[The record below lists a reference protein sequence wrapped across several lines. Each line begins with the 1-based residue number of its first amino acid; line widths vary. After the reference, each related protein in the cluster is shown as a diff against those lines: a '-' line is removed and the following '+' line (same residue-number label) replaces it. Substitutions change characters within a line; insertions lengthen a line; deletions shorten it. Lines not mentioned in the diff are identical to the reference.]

1 MSDLQVLVND
11 QEIAEHLSR
20 ARLTKYLA
28 YHQIS
33 WNKTD
38 AYVASWQQQKKDN
51 GSWNFDF
58 VQFHSAI
65 QQDLNAWQDEIRTL
79 YKKHFRP
86 LVNFLHPRLAELNM
100 DRKLMELVQH
110 SKNFGMIQTLGQR
123 LSKNSKLITARQN
136 QDSSKP
142 VLIRN
147 IILNEEILRQRI
159 SGNQPFWFLDTGYTN
174 HLHDKKLWHRI
185 VANHVHDI
193 PDLTRSWPSDRLRT
207 LPSFPRPWHGKGSRI
222 LIVENSPSHY
232 RLYGD
237 DIQAWRTRI
246 AQELDQYD
254 NTMEREWYAKN
265 NKKERVSVY
274 RYLEQDP
281 KSWYCVITDCSAAA
295 IEAIWLGIPVITL
308 RRHITAPVARDT
320 ISRLHDLYRGSMGDW
335 LCALTY
341 SQFTV
346 AELRDG
352 TAHKILRRYHGA

>member
-1 MSDLQVLVND
+1 MSELNVLIND
-11 QEIAEHLSR
+11 QEISEHLSR
-20 ARLTKYLA
+20 SLLTKYLA
-28 YHQIS
+28 YHRIS
-33 WNKTD
+33 WNNTD
-38 AYVASWQQQKKDN
+38 AYVGSWQQQKKDN

-65 QQDLNAWQDEIRTL
+65 QQDLNAWQDQIRTL

-86 LVNFLHPRLAELNM
+86 LVNFLHPRLAELGM
-100 DRKLMELVQH
+100 DRELMALVRH

-123 LSKNSKLITARQN
+123 LSRNSNLITVRQY
-136 QDSSKP
+136 QDASTP

-147 IILNEEILRQRI
+147 IILNEEIISGRI
-159 SGNQPFWFLDTGYTN
+159 SRNQPFWFLDTGYTN

-193 PDLTRSWPSDRLRT
+193 PDLTRSWPSDRLRN
-207 LPSFPRPWHGKGSRI
+207 LPVFPRPWHGKGSRI

-254 NTMEREWYAKN
+254 NTMEREWYVKN

-320 ISRLHDLYRGSMGDW
+320 ISRVHDLYRGPVGDW

-346 AELRDG
+346 AELQDG

>member
-1 MSDLQVLVND
+1 MSELNVLIND
-11 QEIAEHLSR
+11 QEISEHLSR
-20 ARLTKYLA
+20 SLLIKYLA
-28 YHQIS
+28 YHEIS

-38 AYVASWQQQKKDN
+38 AYVGSWQQQKKDN

-65 QQDLNAWQDEIRTL
+65 QQDLNAWQDQIRTL

-86 LVNFLHPRLAELNM
+86 LVNFLHPRLAELGM
-100 DRKLMELVQH
+100 DQELMELVRH

-123 LSKNSKLITARQN
+123 LSKHSNLITVRQY
-136 QDSSKP
+136 QGASTP

-147 IILNEEILRQRI
+147 IILNEEIISGRI
-159 SGNQPFWFLDTGYTN
+159 SRNQSFWFLDTGYTN

-193 PDLTRSWPSDRLRT
+193 PDLTRSWPSDRLRN
-207 LPSFPRPWHGKGSRI
+207 LPVFPRPWHGKGSRI

-237 DIQAWRTRI
+237 DIQVWRTRI

-254 NTMEREWYAKN
+254 NTMEREWYVKN

-320 ISRLHDLYRGSMGDW
+320 ISRLHDLYRGSVGDW

-346 AELRDG
+346 AELQDG

>member
-1 MSDLQVLVND
+1 MSDLQVLIND

-20 ARLTKYLA
+20 SLLTKYLA

-33 WNKTD
+33 WNKTH
-38 AYVASWQQQKKDN
+38 AYVASWQQQKKDT

-86 LVNFLHPRLAELNM
+86 LVNFLHPRLAELGM
-100 DRKLMELVQH
+100 DRELMELVQH
-110 SKNFGMIQTLGQR
+110 SKNFGMIQTVGHR
-123 LSKNSKLITARQN
+123 LSKKSKLITARQN
-136 QDSSKP
+136 QDFSTP

-147 IILNEEILRQRI
+147 IILNEEILSQRI

-174 HLHDKKLWHRI
+174 HLHGKKLWHRI
-185 VANHVHDI
+185 VANHVHGI

-237 DIQAWRTRI
+237 DIQTWRTRI

-254 NTMEREWYAKN
+254 NTMEREWYVKN
-265 NKKERVSVY
+265 NKKERISVY
-274 RYLEQDP
+274 QYLEQDP

-341 SQFTV
+341 SQFTL
-346 AELRDG
+346 AELQDG

>member
-1 MSDLQVLVND
+1 MSELQVLIND
-11 QEIAEHLSR
+11 QEIAEP
-20 ARLTKYLA
+20 LA
-28 YHQIS
+28 KSLLIKKLAKIKIS
-33 WNKTD
+33 WTKSST
-38 AYVASWQQQKKDN
+38 YVQACQAQKKDT
-51 GSWNFDF
+51 GLWTFDF

-65 QQDLNAWQDEIRTL
+65 QQDINDWQDHIRTL
-79 YKKHFRP
+79 YKKNFRP
-86 LVNFLHPRLAELNM
+86 LVNFLHPRLANI
-100 DRKLMELVQH
+100 KLDQVLLKIVTQSPDLGLIRSLSQRF
-110 SKNFGMIQTLGQR
+110 SKHNQ
-123 LSKNSKLITARQN
+123 LITARQYK
-136 QDSSKP
+136 DSHSP
-142 VLIRN
+142 ILIRN
-147 IILNEEILRQRI
+147 VILNESILRHRM
-159 SGNQPFWFLDTGYTN
+159 SSHLPFWFLDTGYTN

-193 PDLTRSWPSDRLRT
+193 PDFTRSWPSDRLRI

-254 NTMEREWYAKN
+254 STMEREWYAKN

-308 RRHITAPVARDT
+308 RRHITASVARDT
-320 ISRLHDLYRGSMGDW
+320 ISGLHNLYRGPLGDW

-341 SQFTV
+341 SQFTL
-346 AELRDG
+346 AELQDG